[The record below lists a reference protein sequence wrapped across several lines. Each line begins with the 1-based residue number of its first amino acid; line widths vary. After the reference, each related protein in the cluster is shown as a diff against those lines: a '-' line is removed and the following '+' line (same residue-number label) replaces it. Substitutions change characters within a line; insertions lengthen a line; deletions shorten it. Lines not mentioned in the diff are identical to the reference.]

1 MAISIDWGQRII
13 NIPRADMSLVQSVP
27 TEIRQLNLDTFR
39 RTLKDLE
46 DDPEGMPFPNTHNHN
61 TTVEVGG
68 VLLSRVIEIING
80 YSITFEDGQ
89 YAVNLVGANSNVGD
103 VVNVNQV
110 SVRSANSAG
119 LQDLST
125 LLSSA
130 YQGKVVLDIIRGQ
143 AGTDVPI
150 GTLFSPSNNAIQ
162 AIQIAD
168 NQGIDIISVTG
179 DYTFDTGHD
188 ISNKRVEGQNMTLS
202 TIIIEPGANALQCEF
217 SECHLQG
224 TLDGGSTVERSLI
237 TTLNYVDG
245 FLHECVLSAGL
256 ITLGNNAVA
265 YFLHCYSGIP
275 GVGTPTIDMGGTGQ
289 SLAMR
294 GYSGG
299 IQLRNKTG
307 PESVSIDLQSGKVIL
322 ENTVVAGTIVVRGDG
337 KLTDI
342 NGNHLFSGT
351 WNGGV
356 TIINE
361 TTSMLHDHTLESIAG
376 AVWDERLTGA
386 THNIPTSA
394 GRRLRESSSQV
405 ITTGTAIGSG
415 TGSNQIQLNGDASTI
430 DNAYDPASVSIVGG
444 TGFGQSRGIIQYE
457 GSIKLATVDRNWK
470 VNPDNTSEYVIFGW
484 VGREHVNEGLA
495 QAGTANTIT
504 LNSLASSSN
513 DVYIGQ
519 LVFIRSGTG
528 DDQVGNVIAYD
539 GTTKIATVAHNW
551 AVIPDSTSGYAMLPL
566 QSSNDLVA
574 EAVWTYTRP

>member
-1 MAISIDWGQRII
+1 
-13 NIPRADMSLVQSVP
+13 MSLIQSVP

-80 YSITFEDGQ
+80 YTITFEDGQ

-130 YQGKVVLDIIRGQ
+130 YQGKVVLDMTRGQ
-143 AGTDVPI
+143 TGTDVPI
-150 GTLFSPSNNAIQ
+150 GTLFTPSNNAVD
-162 AIQIAD
+162 ALQIAD
-168 NQGIDIISVTG
+168 NQGIDTISVVG
-179 DYTFDTGHD
+179 DYTFTTGHN
-188 ISNKRVEGQNMTLS
+188 ISNKQIQGQNMTLS
-202 TIIIEPGANALQCEF
+202 TIVIDPSAVAVKCEF
-217 SECHLQG
+217 SECYLQG
-224 TLDGGSTVERSLI
+224 ILDGGSTVERCLI

-245 FLHECVLSAGL
+245 FLHQCVLSAGL

-265 YFLHCYSGIP
+265 YFLDCYSGVP
-275 GVGTPTIDMGGTGQ
+275 GYGTPTVDMGGSGQ

-294 GYSGG
+294 GYTGG
-299 IQLRNKTG
+299 IELRNKTG
-307 PESVSIDLQSGKVIL
+307 PESVSIDLSSGKVIL
-322 ENTVVAGTIVVRGDG
+322 EDTVVAGTIVVRGDG
-337 KLTDI
+337 KLTDVNDVHI
-342 NGNHLFSGT
+342 FSGV

-361 TTSMLHDHTLESIAG
+361 TTSVLHPHTLESIAD
-376 AVWDERLTGA
+376 AVWDEPLTGA
-386 THNIPTSA
+386 THNVPTSA
-394 GRRLRESSSQV
+394 GRRLRNSASQV
-405 ITTGTAIGSG
+405 ITSGTALGSG
-415 TGSNQIQLNGDASTI
+415 TGNNQIQFNGDASTV
-430 DNAYDPASVSIVGG
+430 DGAYDPASISIVGG
-444 TGFGQSRGIIQYE
+444 TGFGQSRGILQYA
-457 GSIKLATVDRNWK
+457 GGDKVATVDRNWK
-470 VNPDNTSEYVIFGW
+470 VTPDNTSEYVIFGW

-495 QAGTANTIT
+495 QSGTANTIT
-504 LNSLASSSN
+504 LNLLASPLN
-513 DVYIGQ
+513 DAYIGQ

-528 DDQVGNVIAYD
+528 DDQVGHVSAYD
-539 GTTKIATVAHNW
+539 GTTKIATVVDNW
-551 AVIPDSTSGYAMLPL
+551 TVTPDSTSGYAILPSH
-566 QSSNDLVA
+566 SSSELVA